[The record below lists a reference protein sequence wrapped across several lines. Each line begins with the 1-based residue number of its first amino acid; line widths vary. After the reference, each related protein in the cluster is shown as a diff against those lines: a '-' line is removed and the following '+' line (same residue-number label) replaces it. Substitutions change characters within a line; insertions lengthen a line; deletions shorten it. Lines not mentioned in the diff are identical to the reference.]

1 MPAKSLSLRVAFI
14 AAGGSALALLV
25 AGGVFIYQFTNA
37 VERNF
42 DARLET
48 LLLTLITATNDKG
61 EVDETAVEGS
71 SGGTFSRPL
80 SGWLWQ
86 VRDARDGRSID
97 WSESLNFDVLPIDDM
112 PTEENPSRILTF
124 E

>member
-1 MPAKSLSLRVAFI
+1 MRWWWPAA
-14 AAGGSALALLV
+14 
-25 AGGVFIYQFTNA
+25 VFIVQFTNA

-71 SGGTFSRPL
+71 SGGSFSAPALRL
-80 SGWLWQ
+80 VLADRATRGT
-86 VRDARDGRSID
+86 GRAID
-97 WSESLNFDVLPIDDM
+97 WSESLQLRHPADRGHADRGRSLAHPDLRG
-112 PTEENPSRILTF
+112 ERRARSCARSSSS
-124 E
+124 